1 MALSALPG
9 DPTFNQ
15 YNNHYDVASY
25 KRISGEFG
33 IDSSSDLRFTSGAN
47 SGLGVLYVKPLGESP
62 TKTDYKYPG
71 WNKFS
76 DDGGKLIKGTFLSL
90 YGLIFLD
97 IGSSTGL
104 HPMPRMA

>member
-1 MALSALPG
+1 
-9 DPTFNQ
+9 
-15 YNNHYDVASY
+15 
-25 KRISGEFG
+25 
-33 IDSSSDLRFTSGAN
+33 LRFTHGEN
-47 SGLGVLYVKPLGESP
+47 HGLGSVYVYATGAGA